1 MVLHTYSSC
10 ILLIMKTTHALCPV
24 VGDVMLVPHGNAS
37 LSLYLILVFGDTNS
51 VEYMEAFTVLDG
63 VFSPAFSF

>member
-10 ILLIMKTTHALCPV
+10 ILLIMKTTHALCQV